1 MKAPSRARMRR
12 VVPGSEARR
21 PRKSP
26 SVSNKACK
34 VGASGWILSPF
45 LWLFMSKPIKII
57 FKGEEYLFIG
67 RGASLEDG
75 GTIVTEETDDE
86 VEVYAQLHPNGLVI
100 RLGEIIGTIKEI
112 LFIDDESE
120 EVN

>member
-1 MKAPSRARMRR
+1 
-12 VVPGSEARR
+12 
-21 PRKSP
+21 
-26 SVSNKACK
+26 
-34 VGASGWILSPF
+34 
-45 LWLFMSKPIKII
+45 MSKPIKII
-57 FKGEEYLFIG
+57 FKGQEYLFIG

-75 GTIVTEETDDE
+75 GTIVTEEETDDE

-100 RLGEIIGTIKEI
+100 RQGEIIGTIKEI

>member
-1 MKAPSRARMRR
+1 
-12 VVPGSEARR
+12 
-21 PRKSP
+21 
-26 SVSNKACK
+26 
-34 VGASGWILSPF
+34 
-45 LWLFMSKPIKII
+45 MSKPIKII

-75 GTIVTEETDDE
+75 GTIVTEDGDDYE
-86 VEVYAQLHPNGLVI
+86 AEVYAQLHPNGLVI
-100 RLGEIIGTIKEI
+100 RQGEIIGTIKEI